1 MFVYEKAV
9 KHVVIYGNSQ
19 EKKLEVCTDKALYRD
34 VNLYNEPIETS
45 ADCVVFENI
54 AYKQARQVN
63 KAKRNKEVFYTLE
76 KVKTYIESVATLYIP
91 ESEIASLVYHEESEE
106 IKKGDK
112 TFRDVNTI
120 EFKNIKVKTR
130 KLEAEFKKPT
140 DEYTRGYYHIEEV
153 EKILN
158 RQDNE
163 AHKEYLK
170 NKIDQGY
177 KYVIYKWSET
187 ESNTIEIKSYTTRHE
202 KTQERIEFEAIN
214 RELEKI
220 NNLWSEYHT
229 EELLKRFKLT
239 RI

>member
-1 MFVYEKAV
+1 MFVNEKLV
-9 KHVVIYGNSQ
+9 KYVVIYGNSQ
-19 EKKLEVCTDKALYRD
+19 EKKLEVCTGKALYRG
-34 VNLYNEPIETS
+34 VNLYNEPIDTS
-45 ADCVVFENI
+45 ADYVAFENI

-76 KVKTYIESVATLYIP
+76 KVSAYLDITTLYIP
-91 ESEIASLVYHEESEE
+91 ESEIASIVYREESEE

-140 DEYTRGYYHIEEV
+140 DEYIRGYYHLEEI

-158 RQDNE
+158 RQGNK
-163 AHKEYLK
+163 ANKEYLK
-170 NKIDQGY
+170 NKIDQGFE
-177 KYVIYKWSET
+177 YVIYKWSET
-187 ESNTIEIKSYTTRHE
+187 ESNKIEIKSYVTRHE
-202 KTQERIEFEAIN
+202 KTQERLEFEAIN
-214 RELEKI
+214 RELERI
-220 NNLWSEYHT
+220 NNNWSEYYT

>member
-1 MFVYEKAV
+1 MFVCEKAV

-19 EKKLEVCTDKALYRD
+19 EKKFEVCTDKALYRD

-45 ADCVVFENI
+45 NDYVAFENI

-76 KVKTYIESVATLYIP
+76 KVETYLESVATLYIP
-91 ESEIASLVYHEESEE
+91 ESEIASLVYREDSEE

-130 KLEAEFKKPT
+130 KLEAEFKKLT
-140 DEYTRGYYHIEEV
+140 DEYTRGYCHLDDIEE
-153 EKILN
+153 ILK

-170 NKIDQGY
+170 NKISQGFD
-177 KYVIYKWSET
+177 YVLYKWSET
-187 ESNTIEIKSYTTRHE
+187 ESNKVEIKSYTTRHE
-202 KTQERIEFEAIN
+202 KTQERLEFEAIN
-214 RELEKI
+214 RELERI
-220 NNLWSEYHT
+220 NNHWSEYYT

>member
-1 MFVYEKAV
+1 MFVCEKAV

-19 EKKLEVCTDKALYRD
+19 EKKFEVCTDKALYRD

-45 ADCVVFENI
+45 NDYVAFENI

-76 KVKTYIESVATLYIP
+76 KVETYLESVATLYIP
-91 ESEIASLVYHEESEE
+91 ESEIKNSVSREEYDE

-140 DEYTRGYYHIEEV
+140 DEYKQGYWHLEEV

-158 RQDNE
+158 RQDNK

-170 NKIDQGY
+170 NKIDQGF

-187 ESNTIEIKSYTTRHE
+187 ESNKVEIKSYTTRHE
-202 KTQERIEFEAIN
+202 KTQERLEFEAIN
-214 RELEKI
+214 RELERI
-220 NNLWSEYHT
+220 NNHWSEYYT